1 MDELYVE
8 EIEKQSRD
16 APNEYDYL
24 DWLYQQM
31 KSVDNDNIKQTIN
44 NSLKNN

>member
-1 MDELYVE
+1 MDELYIE

-16 APNEYDYL
+16 APNDYDYL

-31 KSVDNDNIKQTIN
+31 KSVDNDNVKQIVN
-44 NSLKNN
+44 KPLKNN